1 MALIASGDRIAHK
14 YVPEQLS
21 YGRTGSRYRQL
32 GAALGEVNS
41 RLWPDRMTSPFKDFS
56 SAARRAGAELMRSGR
71 ALVHWVRAQPVGR
84 RDAALAAGFSVLAF
98 VPGLAEQGTAMG
110 WETPQRSFGVLAALL
125 ALGHSLPL
133 AIRHRAPALCL
144 SLVSVSFF
152 VYQCLGYRP
161 TVASFALYLAL
172 YTAGMLVVGH
182 RWVLLATEVTAY
194 VVLAVCLEALG
205 SPNAPVWYP
214 QFFAVPAACWMF
226 GVWAR
231 TRLRQHEQVQRLTL
245 EAAMQDERERIA
257 RDLHDVV
264 THHVTAM
271 LVQADALPY
280 RLDTA
285 SAEGRQRAEADLS
298 SISATGRRA
307 LADLRELLGVLS
319 PAHDTKAAPR
329 EPTAGSLRELVERT
343 RLAGQPIELVEDHP
357 SHTADDGT
365 GLAMYRVVQEGLT
378 NALKHAPGRRTVVR
392 VLPGQSGH
400 VIVEVSTEGPGH
412 EPARGPR
419 VPASGRGLDG
429 LRRRMALA
437 GGELAVEQGAD
448 GSFVVSATLPVDGAA
463 GHIGNI
469 GQVGN
474 TGTTGSTA

>member
-1 MALIASGDRIAHK
+1 M
-14 YVPEQLS
+14 
-21 YGRTGSRYRQL
+21 
-32 GAALGEVNS
+32 
-41 RLWPDRMTSPFKDFS
+41 W
-56 SAARRAGAELMRSGR
+56 SGR
-71 ALVHWVRAQPVGR
+71 ALVERVRAQPVGR
-84 RDAALAAGFSVLAF
+84 RDAALAAGFTVLAF
-98 VPGLAEQGTAMG
+98 TPGVAGQGTGVG
-110 WETPQRSFGVLAALL
+110 WETPQRSFDVLAALL
-125 ALGHSLPL
+125 VLGHSLPL

-144 SLVSVSFF
+144 SLISVSFL

-172 YTAGMLVVGH
+172 YTAGMLVVRH
-182 RWVLLATEVTAY
+182 RWGLLAAEIIAY

-205 SPNAPVWYP
+205 SPNTAVWYP

-231 TRLRQHEQVQRLTL
+231 SRLRQQERLQQLAL

-257 RDLHDVV
+257 RELHDVV

-285 SAEGRQRAEADLS
+285 SAEGRQRAETDLA

-319 PAHDTKAAPR
+319 PAHDAQAAPR
-329 EPTAGSLRELVERT
+329 EPTAGSLRELVEQT
-343 RLAGQPIELVEDHP
+343 RLVGQPVELVEDCP
-357 SHTADDGT
+357 SQAVDDAT
-365 GLAMYRVVQEGLT
+365 DLAVYRVVQEALT

-392 VLPGQSGH
+392 VLSGRPGH
-400 VIVEVSTEGPGH
+400 VIVEVGTEGPGH
-412 EPARGPR
+412 VPARGPR
-419 VPASGRGLDG
+419 APASGRGLDG
-429 LRRRMALA
+429 LRQRMALA
-437 GGELAVEQGAD
+437 GGELATERGAD
-448 GSFVVSATLPVDGAA
+448 GSFVVRATLPVDGNA
-463 GHIGNI
+463 